1 MPSVIRAKVPEAMTP
16 ELVFLK
22 GGVSLWNYSI
32 PFFTTNVPL
41 AFAEEY
47 FKLFEDLPQ
56 ADTGEWTLEEL
67 FQRDISWERVETDI
81 LGYLNNPTRPQ
92 FFNALTVALLPSHT
106 ESLGGDF
113 GPGLGLP
120 PIPNDPGLGK
130 PLELG
135 GVQIQYYDSDVDIS
149 SGAGKLRWATKQVDA
164 VAVDGQHRLAAIKR
178 FVKQAKREQW
188 IDASVPVI
196 FLIADER
203 VGFKTPHNPGDRS
216 KTVSA
221 LRSVFIDLNKNARPV
236 SPSRTILLDDLN
248 IVSVATR
255 SLIGRSL
262 GDADDPDRVPL
273 SLVDWMTD
281 RNKIEDGPFLTTV
294 MLLNEA
300 IGLLL
305 KVPDLQMDE
314 DDNSV
319 RNVETWIDGTLPV
332 SDKPAREEIFAQ
344 IRSCARMQTRLSWLP
359 SQIKTLQQSFEEQWR
374 PHLRRLLREYRP
386 YAAVW
391 DYAEE
396 AELLGPQFVNLFVA
410 KEVMPAKAGQE
421 RAKRLEE
428 TAKQQIEGWS
438 LAKRYNAPLSHIESD
453 LKKDTWAF
461 KVVFQRAIFR
471 AFVSVLRSPKTYV
484 GRAMSREELTTAFLD
499 CLNRLNEAELDQVR
513 ATYRKEL
520 FWAGSGLSADET
532 IEFTT
537 AGAERLKAWIEIAFV
552 MSVHGADTPPFGKV
566 DEWDAGLPAKQLR
579 YLLECKNNRP
589 LYKGMNKL
597 AVARGYDEDSDAPEK
612 YLKGRYEHLRLTV
625 GGA

>member
-1 MPSVIRAKVPEAMTP
+1 
-16 ELVFLK
+16 
-22 GGVSLWNYSI
+22 
-32 PFFTTNVPL
+32 
-41 AFAEEY
+41 
-47 FKLFEDLPQ
+47 
-56 ADTGEWTLEEL
+56 L

-92 FFNALTVALLPSHT
+92 FFNALTVALLPSHAD
-106 ESLGGDF
+106 SLGGDF

-120 PIPNDPGLGK
+120 PIPNDSGLGK

-135 GVQIQYYDSDVDIS
+135 GVQIQYYDSDVDVS

-188 IDASVPVI
+188 ADASVPVI

-236 SPSRTILLDDLN
+236 SPSRTILLDDLS

-262 GDADDPDRVPL
+262 GDTHDPDRVPL

-294 MLLNEA
+294 TLLHEA

-319 RNVETWIDGTLPV
+319 KNVEYWIDNMLPV
-332 SDKPAREEIFAQ
+332 SEKPAREELFAQ
-344 IRSCARMQTRLSWLP
+344 VRSCARLQTRLSWLP
-359 SQIKTLQQSFEEQWR
+359 SQIKILQQSFDEQWR
-374 PHLRRLLREYRP
+374 PHLRRLLREYKP

-396 AELLGPQFVNLFVA
+396 AGLLGPQFVNLFVA
-410 KEVMPAKAGQE
+410 NEVMPAKAGQE

-428 TAKQQIEGWS
+428 TAKQQTEGWS
-438 LAKRYNAPLSHIESD
+438 LAKRYEAPLNHIESD

-461 KVVFQRAIFR
+461 KVVYQRAIFR
-471 AFVSVLRSPKTYV
+471 AFVNVLRYPKSYT
-484 GRAMSREELTTAFLD
+484 GEAMPRADLTTAFIK
-499 CLNRLNEAELDQVR
+499 CLNLLNEAELDQVR
-513 ATYRKEL
+513 ASFKKEL

-537 AGAERLKAWIEIAFV
+537 AGAERLKAWLEVAFI
-552 MSVHGADTPPFGKV
+552 MSVQGAATPPFNKV
-566 DEWDAGLPAKQLR
+566 EEWEGGLPAKQLTN
-579 YLLECKNNRP
+579 LLELKNNRA
-589 LYKGMNKL
+589 LYKGLNKL
-597 AVARGYDEDSDAPEK
+597 AVARGYDEESDAPEK
-612 YLKGRYEHLRLTV
+612 YMKLRYEHLRLMV
-625 GGA
+625 SGA